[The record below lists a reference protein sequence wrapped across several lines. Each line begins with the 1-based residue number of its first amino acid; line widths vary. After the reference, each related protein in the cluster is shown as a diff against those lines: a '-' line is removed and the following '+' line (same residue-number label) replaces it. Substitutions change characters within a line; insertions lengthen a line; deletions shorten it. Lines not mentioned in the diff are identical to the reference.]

1 MILKLGNLT
10 VKRFAEL
17 VGADFTEE
25 EAALL
30 ELYRTDLAGSKD
42 PERFHIFEDPA
53 ISIHIGAGAMV
64 ATIGTWTAAN
74 ERKPFN
80 REIGFYPL

>member
-1 MILKLGNLT
+1 VILKLGNLT
-10 VKRFAEL
+10 VKRFAEI

-25 EAALL
+25 EVALL
-30 ELYRTDLAGSKD
+30 EAYRVDLASSKD
-42 PERFHIFEDPA
+42 PATFHIFQDPA
-53 ISIHIGAGAMV
+53 ISIHIGEDAMA
-64 ATIGTWTAAN
+64 ATMPTWTAAN